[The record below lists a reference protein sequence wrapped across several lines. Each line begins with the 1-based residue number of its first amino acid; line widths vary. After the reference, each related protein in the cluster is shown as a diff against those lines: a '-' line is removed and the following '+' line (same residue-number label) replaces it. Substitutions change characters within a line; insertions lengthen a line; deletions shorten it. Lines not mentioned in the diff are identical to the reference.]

1 MTIGI
6 VLQLLVVAMAIW
18 IGARTGGIG
27 LGLWGA
33 VGLLVLSACFGV
45 VPTAPPVDV
54 LLIVLAVIT
63 AASVLEAAG
72 GTEVLV
78 GIAERVIRAHPRQ
91 VTLVAPLTT
100 WCFTFVAGTGHVVYP
115 LLPVIY
121 ETAHRSRIRPE
132 RPMAVAAIASQQA
145 ITASPVSAATA
156 AMIALFS
163 EHGLSGWGLPQI
175 LIICVPSSLAGV
187 VAAAVVS
194 MFVGRDLEDDPDYQ
208 ARLAAGLVMPPDGG
222 PERPTATA
230 AGRRAVGI
238 FLAAVGLI
246 ILLGTLPGLR
256 TPPGAAE
263 AVPMPV
269 AIELVMLSAAGV
281 MLAVTGVTPE
291 EVTRMATLRA
301 GVVAVVAIFG
311 LAWLGDSF
319 VAHNKATIL
328 PAIAR
333 WTEAAPWTF
342 GIGLFLTS
350 VLLYSQAATTRA
362 LMPLGL
368 SLGIAPAQLIALF
381 PAVNGYFLIP
391 ATGSLIAAMTFDR
404 SGTTRIGKYLVNHS
418 FMMPGVVATVTAVA
432 TGMLLARLLF

>member
-1 MTIGI
+1 MTVGI
-6 VLQLLVVAMAIW
+6 VLEILVVAAALTL
-18 IGARTGGIG
+18 GSRTGGVG

-33 VGLLVLSACFGV
+33 VGLLVLTACFGV

-54 LLIVLAVIT
+54 LLIVLTVIT

-78 GIAERVIRAHPRQ
+78 GVAERVIRAHPRQ

-156 AMIALFS
+156 AMIALFADQ
-163 EHGLSGWGLPQI
+163 GLTDWGLPQI
-175 LIICVPSSLAGV
+175 LLVAVPSSLVGV
-187 VAAAVVS
+187 VAAALVS
-194 MFVGRDLEDDPDYQ
+194 MVVGRELDDDPVYL
-208 ARLAAGLVMPPDGG
+208 ARVAAGLVSPPDHASAR
-222 PERPTATA
+222 RPATA
-230 AGRRAVGI
+230 GGRRAVGI
-238 FLAAVGLI
+238 FLGAVGLI
-246 ILLGTLPGLR
+246 VLLGTFPGLR

-263 AVPMPV
+263 AVPMPA
-269 AIELVMLSAAGV
+269 AIEIVMLAAAAL
-281 MLAVTGVTPE
+281 MLAVTAVKAE
-291 EVTRMATLRA
+291 EVTRMATMRA
-301 GVVAVVAIFG
+301 GLVAVVAIFG
-311 LAWLGDSF
+311 LAWLGDSV
-319 VAHNKATIL
+319 VAHHKAAIL

-342 GIGLFLTS
+342 GIGLFLAS

-368 SLGIAPAQLIALF
+368 SLGIAPPQLVALF

-391 ATGSLIAAMTFDR
+391 AYGSLIAAMTFDR
-404 SGTTRIGKYLVNHS
+404 SGTTRIGPYLVDHS
-418 FMMPGVVATVTAVA
+418 FMIPGLVATVTAVA
-432 TGMLLARLLF
+432 TGMLLVRLLF

>member
-1 MTIGI
+1 MAIGI
-6 VLQLLVVAMAIW
+6 VLQFLVVAMAIW
-18 IGARTGGIG
+18 IGSRTGGIG

-33 VGLLVLSACFGV
+33 MGLLVLSTCFGV

-54 LLIVLAVIT
+54 LLIVLAVVT
-63 AASVLEAAG
+63 AAAVLEAAG

-78 GIAERVIRAHPRQ
+78 GVAERVIRAHPRQ

-156 AMIALFS
+156 AMIALFA
-163 EHGLSGWGLPQI
+163 ENGLAGWGLPQI
-175 LIICVPSSLAGV
+175 LLICVPSSLLGV
-187 VAAAVVS
+187 IAAAAVS

-208 ARLAAGLVMPPDGG
+208 ARLAAGLILPPDGG
-222 PERPTATA
+222 PDRTPATA

-238 FLAAVGLI
+238 FLAAVGLVV
-246 ILLGTLPGLR
+246 ILGSFPSLR
-256 TPPGAAE
+256 QPRGAGE
-263 AVPMPV
+263 PVPMPV
-269 AIELVMLSAAGV
+269 AIEIVMLSAAAV
-281 MLAVTGVTPE
+281 MLAATGVKPDD
-291 EVTRMATLRA
+291 VTRTPTLRA
-301 GVVAVVAIFG
+301 GLVAVVAIFG

-319 VAHNKATIL
+319 VAHHKATIL

-333 WTEAAPWTF
+333 WTAAAPWTF

-368 SLGIAPAQLIALF
+368 SLGIAPPQLIALF

-418 FMMPGVVATVTAVA
+418 FLMPGLVATVTAVA
-432 TGMLLARLLF
+432 TGMLLGRILF

>member
-6 VLQLLVVAMAIW
+6 VLQLLVVALAIW

-54 LLIVLAVIT
+54 LLIVLAVVT

-78 GIAERVIRAHPRQ
+78 GIAERVIRAHPRH

-163 EHGLSGWGLPQI
+163 EHGLSSWGLPEI
-175 LIICVPSSLAGV
+175 LIVSVPSSLVGV
-187 VAAAVVS
+187 MAAAAVS

-208 ARLAAGLVMPPDGG
+208 ARLAAGLVMPPDGN
-222 PERPTATA
+222 PERTAATA
-230 AGRRAVGI
+230 AGRRAVGV

-246 ILLGTLPGLR
+246 VLLGTLPGLR
-256 TPPGAAE
+256 TPSGAAE

-269 AIELVMLSAAGV
+269 AIEIVMLSAAAV
-281 MLAVTGVTPE
+281 MLAVTGVKPE
-291 EVTRMATLRA
+291 EVTRTATLRA
-301 GVVAVVAIFG
+301 GLVAVVAIFG

-319 VAHNKATIL
+319 VVHNKATIL
-328 PAIAR
+328 PTIAR
-333 WTEAAPWTF
+333 WTEAAPWAF

-368 SLGIAPAQLIALF
+368 SLGIAPDQLIALF

-418 FMMPGVVATVTAVA
+418 FMIPGVIATVTAVA
-432 TGMLLARLLF
+432 TGMLLTRILF

>member
-33 VGLLVLSACFGV
+33 MGLLVLSACFGV

-163 EHGLSGWGLPQI
+163 EHGLSGWGLPEI

-187 VAAAVVS
+187 VAAAAVS
-194 MFVGRDLEDDPDYQ
+194 MFVGHDLEDDPDYQ
-208 ARLAAGLVMPPDGG
+208 ARLAAGLVAPPDGG
-222 PERPTATA
+222 PERTAATA

-238 FLAAVGLI
+238 FLGAVGLI

-269 AIELVMLSAAGV
+269 AIEIVMLSAAAV
-281 MLAVTGVTPE
+281 MLASTGVKPE

-342 GIGLFLTS
+342 GIALFLTS

-404 SGTTRIGKYLVNHS
+404 SGTTRIGNYLVNHS
-418 FMMPGVVATVTAVA
+418 FMIPGVIATVTAVV
-432 TGMLLARLLF
+432 TGMLLARIIF

>member
-404 SGTTRIGKYLVNHS
+404 SGTTRIGNYLVNHS
-418 FMMPGVVATVTAVA
+418 FMIPGVVATVTAVA
-432 TGMLLARLLF
+432 TGMLLARILF

>member
-121 ETAHRSRIRPE
+121 ETAHRSRVRPE

-404 SGTTRIGKYLVNHS
+404 SGTTRIGNYLVNHS
-418 FMMPGVVATVTAVA
+418 FMIPGVVATVTAVA
-432 TGMLLARLLF
+432 TGMLLARILF

>member
-33 VGLLVLSACFGV
+33 VGLLILSACFGV

-121 ETAHRSRIRPE
+121 ETAHRSRVRPE

-175 LIICVPSSLAGV
+175 LMICVPSSLAGV

-269 AIELVMLSAAGV
+269 AIEIVMLSAAGV
-281 MLAVTGVTPE
+281 MLAVTGVKPE